1 MPYDLVTP
9 FGTRRGQVT
18 PDEEMSQR
26 SAIQAAQIAALRAQ
40 TDATYQLGHEQIGQE
55 ASRFGTYQQQQDAGR
70 QNAAL
75 EHAYSMETGAQ
86 KGGFDLAGKGLEYG
100 ANNTLADIERRK
112 YEEGLP
118 LRQEEMSSQVDFLR
132 QLRARMG
139 GVMGS
144 PSAQSPGEAGP
155 NPGLPSTSPASSPG
169 ASGASGGVMSPDQMD
184 QMAMYAAIL
193 NHKDPGDLAEKQMQ
207 RQKGELQIQALK
219 QQIAQQQIDAR
230 LKGNDYAG
238 AQALAKQSG
247 GIVPQASLADVEANP
262 EFSKRLNAIPDVIRN
277 NNLYFTEGNL
287 GELGQANDELM
298 QLIDSLHAAPEVKQ
312 QIMQMIKE
320 KMRGAIGQNTF
331 GMGMQ
336 KIASQ
341 YGL

>member
-144 PSAQSPGEAGP
+144 PGAQSPGEAGP
-155 NPGLPSTSPASSPG
+155 NPGLPSTSPAGAPG
-169 ASGASGGVMSPDQMD
+169 GGMSPEQMD
-184 QMAMYAAIL
+184 QMSMYAAIL
-193 NHKDPGDLAEKQMQ
+193 NHKDPGDMVQKQMQ
-207 RQKGELQIQALK
+207 RQMLQMALEDAQRKRTKERQAELLGQDPTA
-219 QQIAQQQIDAR
+219 AR
-230 LKGNDYAG
+230 AA
-238 AQALAKQSG
+238 AQASG
-247 GIVPQASLADVEANP
+247 VPLEIPKIEDVMSNPEMGPGKTLADMSGSFAQKDTKMFGWDPTDQDVQQVIGERDRLVQILVGRGYPQQDALREANRVVQQKLAP
-262 EFSKRLNAIPDVIRN
+262 GQGDLNAGWIQK
-277 NNLYFTEGNL
+277 L
-287 GELGQANDELM
+287 
-298 QLIDSLHAAPEVKQ
+298 Q
-312 QIMQMIKE
+312 Q
-320 KMRGAIGQNTF
+320 RGGF
-331 GMGMQ
+331 
-336 KIASQ
+336 
-341 YGL
+341 